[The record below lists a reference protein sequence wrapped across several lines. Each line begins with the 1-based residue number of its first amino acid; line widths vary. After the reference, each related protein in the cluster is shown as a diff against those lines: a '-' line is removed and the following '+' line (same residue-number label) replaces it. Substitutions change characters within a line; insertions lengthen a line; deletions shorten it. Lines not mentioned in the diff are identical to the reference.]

1 MTESSEKYRLIIES
15 LFRITDKWGNDVDF
29 LLNPEQREFMAA
41 RTGHDLI
48 PKARQIGFTT
58 LIAALF
64 LAKCLSERNRRCVI
78 ISHEAAATQRILGR
92 IHYMIKHI
100 KCPAPELKYA
110 N

>member
-1 MTESSEKYRLIIES
+1 MMTDSSKYKLVIES

-29 LLNPEQREFMAA
+29 ILNPEQCEFMEN

-78 ISHEAAATQRILGR
+78 ISHEAAATQRILAR

-100 KCPAPELKYA
+100 KCP
-110 N
+110 